1 MDPGVSL
8 FSGEPEPLNLNNS
21 QTQREEEEEALEDQ
35 RRRDQEVSRI
45 QCLAYNN
52 RV

>member
-8 FSGEPEPLNLNNS
+8 FSGEPQQLHLNNS

-35 RRRDQEVSRI
+35 RRRDQEVRKLLRFQNQS
-45 QCLAYNN
+45 
-52 RV
+52 V